1 MRERIN
7 CKLNIEINAVS
18 QIDVVFECYM
28 YMYVLCLEK
37 NPVFNNSVM
46 QRMEPVRS
54 VVLRQ
59 Y

>member
-7 CKLNIEINAVS
+7 CKLNIKINAVS
-18 QIDVVFECYM
+18 PIDVVFECYM
-28 YMYVLCLEK
+28 YVLCSEN